1 VEKSKGQSNQDEFQR
16 EERRAL
22 LSLGL
27 LAIIVS
33 ILINATTLNLPRI
46 FITLLYGLASLWVLY
61 ALSMM
66 VYFSDDLFSLKTRLR
81 FKQIGLRLLFIWPL
95 EFLIGISIFAAA
107 KWISPIFTQ
116 PIVLGFSVF
125 LPFLLVNLLLTP
137 RIRKATSKTD

>member
-1 VEKSKGQSNQDEFQR
+1 MDKSRGHTDQDEFQR
-16 EERRAL
+16 EERRVL

-33 ILINATTLNLPRI
+33 ILVNSSMLGLPPVL
-46 FITLLYGLASLWVLY
+46 ITLLYGLAGLWVLY
-61 ALSMM
+61 ALHMII
-66 VYFSDDLFSLKTRLR
+66 YFSDDLFSLKTRLR

-95 EFLIGISIFAAA
+95 EFLIGISIFAAGR
-107 KWISPIFTQ
+107 WISPIFTQ

-125 LPFLLVNLLLTP
+125 LSFLLVNILLTP